1 LFSDGTLEG
10 FKFIDMIDNELLEAI
25 TESVREVVRHD
36 REKTVT
42 ETLERF
48 GLNIKS
54 LDDEISMNKAS
65 KILKRRF
72 VENELEKKIR
82 CRYVKNEAG
91 KTIHV
96 WLNRDD
102 VMREK
107 NKRKI

>member
-1 LFSDGTLEG
+1 
-10 FKFIDMIDNELLEAI
+10 MIDTELLEAI
-25 TESVREVVRHD
+25 REVVRHD

-54 LDDEISMNKAS
+54 LNDEISMNKAS
-65 KILKRRF
+65 KILSRRF

-82 CRYVKNEAG
+82 CRYERNEDG

-96 WLNRDD
+96 WCNRDD

-107 NKRKI
+107 NKRKF